1 MYISAWPSLNPAYFV
16 KPQVRGGAPFPLETP
31 RTTYFYVAR
40 NAIYRLMHSLNLEG
54 AVVLAPDYHHG
65 NEISAMKAAGV
76 NIRYYP
82 VQKNLYADLNAIAR
96 LCDED
101 PRPNV
106 LYVTH
111 FIGWPQPMDAVRR
124 LCRDRKLILIEDC
137 ALAFMSELD
146 GKPLGSFGEYS
157 VFCLYKSLPLPNGGV
172 LVSNS
177 TEPDNMDGLQP
188 CSLLSVSGRSAELMF
203 QWVRSRWDIGGKAL
217 FACKRAVGD
226 ALNARK
232 VRRTAV
238 GDTGFDISVS
248 NTGMSRVCERL
259 LSRFHYGS
267 IRETRRRNFKIVEE
281 SLRGRARLLEI
292 ELSQGVCPLFFPLL
306 VKEKHAAS
314 MALFDR
320 GIETVEFWNEGDTE
334 ANCEN
339 SDAQFLRRHVL
350 EVPIHQDMTAA
361 DAEFVADQ
369 IVKVDLCL

>member
-1 MYISAWPSLNPAYFV
+1 
-16 KPQVRGGAPFPLETP
+16 
-31 RTTYFYVAR
+31 
-40 NAIYRLMHSLNLEG
+40 
-54 AVVLAPDYHHG
+54 
-65 NEISAMKAAGV
+65 MKAAGV

-82 VQKNLYADLNAIAR
+82 VQKNLDADLNAIAR

-101 PRPNV
+101 PKPSA

-146 GKPLGSFGEYS
+146 GQPLGSFGEYS

-177 TEPDNMDGLQP
+177 AQP
-188 CSLLSVSGRSAELMF
+188 ESIHNLHRCSLLSVSGRSAELMF
-203 QWVRSRWDIGGKAL
+203 QWVRSRCDVGGKAL
-217 FACKRAVGD
+217 FACKRAIGG
-226 ALNARK
+226 ALTARQ

-238 GDTGFDISVS
+238 GDTGFDMSAS
-248 NTGMSRVCERL
+248 NTGMSTVCERL
-259 LSRFHYGS
+259 LARFHYES
-267 IRETRRRNFKIVEE
+267 IRNARRRNFKIVEE
-281 SLRGRARLLEI
+281 RLRGRARLLDI

-306 VKEKHAAS
+306 VREKHAAS

-320 GIETVEFWNEGDTE
+320 GIETVEFWNEGDAG
-334 ANCEN
+334 ANAEN
-339 SDAQFLRRHVL
+339 SDARFLRRHVL

-361 DAEFVADQ
+361 DAAFVADQ